1 MRPPREKPSQTASYE
16 ASTRNI
22 RVSVTPQYMEEQSS
36 PEESYFFWAYT
47 VTISNDGEE
56 TVQLRSRV
64 WHITDA
70 NGRRQ
75 EVRGP
80 GVVGQTPVIAPGE
93 SFSYTSGC
101 PLETPSGIMIGSYQM
116 SNARGEMFDIAVP
129 AFSLDSPFAI
139 RSVN

>member
-1 MRPPREKPSQTASYE
+1 MRPQSSRPGQSTGYE

-22 RVSVTPQYMEEQSS
+22 RVSVSPQYMEEQSS
-36 PEESYFFWAYT
+36 PDESYFFWAYT

>member
-1 MRPPREKPSQTASYE
+1 MRIHREKTDPDGSYE

-22 RVSVTPQYMEEQSS
+22 RVGVTPQYMEEQSS
-36 PEESYFFWAYT
+36 PEEGYFFWAYT

-56 TVQLRSRV
+56 TVQLKSRV

-101 PLETPSGIMIGSYQM
+101 PLETPSGIMFGSYQM
-116 SNARGEMFDIAVP
+116 SNPRGELFDITIP
-129 AFSLDSPFAI
+129 AFSLDSPFAV

>member
-1 MRPPREKPSQTASYE
+1 MRPPREKPNQTASYE

-36 PEESYFFWAYT
+36 PDESYFFWAYT

-64 WHITDA
+64 WHITDG

-116 SNARGEMFDIAVP
+116 SNARGELFDIAVP

>member
-1 MRPPREKPSQTASYE
+1 MRSPRETSSSSNYE

-22 RVSVTPQYMEEQSS
+22 RVAVTPQYMEEQSS
-36 PEESYFFWAYT
+36 PEEGYFFWAYT

-70 NGRRQ
+70 AGRRQ

-101 PLETPSGIMIGSYQM
+101 PLETPSGIMFGSYQM
-116 SNARGEMFDIAVP
+116 SNLQGELFDVAIP
-129 AFSLDSPFAI
+129 AFSLDSPFAV